1 MPATSRKPT
10 ERKYEFEQLLT
21 NAINHR
27 RKIRFRYQYDVHYRV
42 FDPYI
47 MYKDDEGR
55 YIIGGV
61 RIKDESKPDKKPA
74 PCKYEIGLITDL
86 QVSEN
91 TFKVDPRF
99 KSTRSKYANLEVL
112 CAIDR

>member
-1 MPATSRKPT
+1 MPATKTTPK
-10 ERKYEFEQLLT
+10 ERNYEYEQQLT

-27 RKIRFRYQYDVHYRV
+27 RRIRFRYEYDVHYRV

-47 MYKDDEGR
+47 MYKDEESR
-55 YIIGGV
+55 FIIGGI
-61 RIKDESKPDKKPA
+61 RIKDESKPTKKPA

-86 QVSEN
+86 QVSDN

-112 CAIDR
+112 CAIDS